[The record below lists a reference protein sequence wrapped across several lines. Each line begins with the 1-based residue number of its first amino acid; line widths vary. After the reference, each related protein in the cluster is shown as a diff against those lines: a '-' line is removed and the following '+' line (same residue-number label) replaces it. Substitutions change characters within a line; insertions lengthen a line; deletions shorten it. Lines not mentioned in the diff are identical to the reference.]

1 MPIFFCK
8 SDYIRNNGIR
18 NKGIIRGRYRGNPPH
33 MLPNHTL
40 LANLRW
46 RLQFV
51 NFASDMH
58 TITRNALAMTARMAA
73 STAVGLL
80 TWRIALQLLGAYSL
94 GLYSVIAG
102 VIALGEVLY
111 ATLGGAYDRYM
122 AYTLG
127 HCNSCFGDMVATAH
141 HLQGRVAVAVVVLAD
156 TAGLWYVLSLDDV
169 SAAGTWVNVTVF
181 QLALTTSALTILAA
195 PARSALTALERMDI
209 VARVDITATA
219 GRFVLL
225 AVLLWMTTIEGIDVG
240 SPYPLITYAA
250 VCVAMPLYTYLALW
264 RHTRRR
270 IGRMGK
276 TSKPILRALLRYAAA
291 DFYGNAAVAIRDQ
304 GILLVFNAIGG
315 LAATAALTLALAVV
329 AKVQTWAQSILTA
342 FVPPIIKACAAGDNA
357 RMWRMTTRALLWSGG
372 VFGACAA
379 VLYVFAGTLMPLWLG
394 SQMPPMTVSLLGIAL
409 AAGVCVALTNVFAT
423 VVHATGR
430 IRAYSL
436 VSGTIYLCAPAALY
450 IAAQHYTADTAYAA
464 IVPVYAAVTVCAVLF
479 ARSTARHQAESSE
492 TVVKS
497 SAQRPSSPHP
507 SAPRPRR
514 ILIIIRSLDM
524 GGAERVLIDSLRRH
538 PARSFQKIDVLAL
551 CGGRWADSLPENI
564 TVLPPVWAKGERS
577 LSLAL
582 QLWSARHGFS
592 RLLRQRLARAS
603 VGQSRY
609 DIVICWL
616 EGLAA
621 LAHDALWSR
630 IDIPGRTRHYTV
642 VHSDFAHLGDHALPW
657 PDDEGV
663 SERRYYC
670 NTDGIIAVAPHVAAS
685 LRDFLEP
692 EASHRTAPRIYIR
705 PNSVNVT
712 RLRTLAAEAAPSVP
726 PRRPGVRRYL
736 AVGRLEAVKQFERL
750 VDFARAESLNGPLEI
765 RLLGDGSQ
773 RRSLARIYAEAGL
786 SEVITMVGAPDNPYG
801 EIAAADAMVVTSASE
816 GDSVAVREA
825 RALGC
830 PVIFWSKG

>member
-1 MPIFFCK
+1 
-8 SDYIRNNGIR
+8 
-18 NKGIIRGRYRGNPPH
+18 
-33 MLPNHTL
+33 
-40 LANLRW
+40 
-46 RLQFV
+46 
-51 NFASDMH
+51 MH

-73 STAVGLL
+73 GTAIGLL

-122 AYTLG
+122 SYALG
-127 HCNSCFGDMVATAH
+127 RGSNFGDMVATARR
-141 HLQGRVAVAVVVLAD
+141 LQVCVAVAVVVLAD

-169 SAAGTWVNVTVF
+169 AAAGTWVAVTVF

-225 AVLLWMTTIEGIDVG
+225 AVLLWMTTIEGIEVG
-240 SPYPLITYAA
+240 SPYALIAYAA

-342 FVPPIIKACAAGDNA
+342 FMPPIIKACAADDNA
-357 RMWRMTTRALLWSGG
+357 RMWRMTTRALLWSVG

-379 VLYVFAGTLMPLWLG
+379 VLYVFADTLMPLWLG
-394 SQMPPMTVSLLGIAL
+394 PQMPPMTVSLLGIAL

-479 ARSTARHQAESSE
+479 ARSTARHRAESSE
-492 TVVKS
+492 RDGDES
-497 SAQRPSSPHP
+497 LSRPSAHCASDSRDSNHYTPNHCV
-507 SAPRPRR
+507 SSREPRR

-524 GGAERVLIDSLRRH
+524 GGAERVLIDSLRQH

-551 CGGRWADSLPENI
+551 CGGRWADSLPENV
-564 TVLPPVWAKGERS
+564 TALPSVWTKGERS
-577 LSLAL
+577 LSLGL
-582 QLWSARHGFS
+582 QLWLTRHGCS
-592 RLLRQRLARAS
+592 QPLHRRLTRAD
-603 VGQSRY
+603 VGQGRY

-621 LAHDALWSR
+621 VAHDALWPR
-630 IDIPGRTRHYTV
+630 IDIPGHTRHYTM
-642 VHSDFAHLGDHALPW
+642 VHSDFARLGDHALPW
-657 PDDEGV
+657 PDDEGDA
-663 SERRYYC
+663 ERSYYRR
-670 NTDGIIAVAPHVAAS
+670 TRAIIVVAPHVAAS
-685 LRDFLEP
+685 LRDFLGS
-692 EASHRTAPRIYIR
+692 EAPHLYVR

-712 RLRTLAAEAAPSVP
+712 RLRTLATEAAPSVP
-726 PRRPGVRRYL
+726 PRRPGVRRYV

-750 VDFARAESLNGPLEI
+750 VDFVRDESLNGPLEI
-765 RLLGDGSQ
+765 RILGDGSQ

-786 SEVITMVGAPDNPYG
+786 SDVITMVGAPDNPYG

-830 PVIFWSKG
+830 PVIFWPEDGASSKSE